1 MSPDIVA
8 IDGPGGSG
16 KSTVART
23 LARRLGW
30 AYLDTGA
37 MYRAVTAEV
46 LAQRVPVNDEA
57 AVIALAAAAVI
68 ATTPR
73 VSINGRDVEGE
84 IRSDPVNDHVS
95 AVAAIPGVRVAM
107 VERQRAWAA
116 AQMRGAVVEGRDITT
131 VVFPH
136 ATLKVYLT
144 ASFAERARR
153 REDESAQA
161 LGRRDTAD
169 HARVVSPLVQAADAV
184 VIDTTNL
191 SVETVVEEIVSCLRT
206 SS

>member
-1 MSPDIVA
+1 MSQEIVA

-23 LARRLGW
+23 LAERLGW

-46 LAQRVPVNDEA
+46 LAQRVPVRDEE
-57 AVIALAAAAVI
+57 AVIALAAGAVI

-73 VSINGRDVEGE
+73 VTINGRDVEDE
-84 IRSDPVNDHVS
+84 IRSDAVNDHVS
-95 AVAAIPGVRVAM
+95 AIAAIPGVRVAM
-107 VERQRAWAA
+107 VARQRAWAA
-116 AQMRGAVVEGRDITT
+116 AQARGAVVEGRDITT

-169 HARVVSPLVQAADAV
+169 HARIVSPLVQAADAV

-191 SVETVVEEIVSCLRT
+191 GVEAVVEEIVSCLRT
-206 SS
+206 SN

>member
-1 MSPDIVA
+1 MSHDIIA

-23 LARRLGW
+23 LADRLGW

-46 LAQRVPVNDEA
+46 LAQGVAISDEW

-73 VSINGRDVEGE
+73 VSINGRDVHDE
-84 IRSDPVNDHVS
+84 IRAEPVNDNVS

-116 AQMRGAVVEGRDITT
+116 AQDRGVVVEGRDITT

-169 HARVVSPLVQAADAV
+169 HARTVSPLVQAADAV
-184 VIDTTNL
+184 VIDTTTL
-191 SVETVVEEIVSCLRT
+191 SVEAVVEEIVSCLRT
-206 SS
+206 SN

>member
-1 MSPDIVA
+1 MSQEIVA

-23 LARRLGW
+23 LAERLGW

-46 LAQRVPVNDEA
+46 LAQRVPVRDEE
-57 AVIALAAAAVI
+57 AVIALAAGAVI

-73 VSINGRDVEGE
+73 VTINGRDVEDE
-84 IRSDPVNDHVS
+84 IRSDAVNDHVS
-95 AVAAIPGVRVAM
+95 AIAAIPGVRVAM
-107 VERQRAWAA
+107 VARQRAWAA
-116 AQMRGAVVEGRDITT
+116 AQARGAVVEGRDITT

-169 HARVVSPLVQAADAV
+169 HARIVSPLVQAADAV

-191 SVETVVEEIVSCLRT
+191 SVEAVVEEIVSCLRT
-206 SS
+206 SN